1 MPVHNI
7 PFIPFLKIILYN
19 YNCIIIIWIQLFGG
33 GMKIKKVENER
44 CVQISLIGR
53 LDATSSSEL
62 QLVLDEVF
70 KSTIEELTF
79 DFKELEYVSS
89 AGLRIVLNAQKLAL
103 NNSCKMK
110 LINVNKDVMD
120 VFKITGFDEFLTIE

>member
-1 MPVHNI
+1 
-7 PFIPFLKIILYN
+7 
-19 YNCIIIIWIQLFGG
+19 
-33 GMKIKKVENER
+33 MKIKKVENER

-89 AGLRIVLNAQKLAL
+89 AGLRIILNAQKLAL
-103 NNSCKMK
+103 SIRCKMK
-110 LINVNKDVMD
+110 LINVNSDVMD
-120 VFKITGFDEFLTIE
+120 VFKITGFDDFLTIE